1 MTGCGIITGRTIAT
15 GRGRRIARPFGV
27 AAASAMAAALLAG
40 HPCVAQVPRDLIG
53 RAVPDDVESREIAAA
68 IGRFRDRD
76 IEGCRK
82 LLEQA
87 RSANPK
93 LPPPGVMMAMLWLN
107 VNQVVPARAELET
120 TVVSFP
126 QDPEPYLMLGDL
138 AFRDRRITE
147 AAVLF
152 ERAAGLIASFT
163 ENPRRRRDFEIRSAA
178 GNAAVAESRRQ
189 WERAEQLLARWL
201 ELDPDSAG
209 AHQRMGIAVF
219 RLGRP
224 DDALAQFREARKL
237 DEKAVYPELA
247 LARLH
252 DDTGQFDVARRL
264 VESALATAPED
275 ATVQLGAAQWY
286 LGRGELDAAARAA
299 DAALRLD
306 PRSLEAKLARG
317 TIARMAGDDAVAEA
331 RFNDALT
338 QAPGTFA
345 ASNALALVLMEKEDD
360 AARQRALEMAEANAA
375 LHRDGSP
382 HQIAALTT
390 LAWASYR
397 SGRRE
402 AAEKIL
408 EQISRTNALT
418 PDGAYYVARL
428 LADRGERDRARR
440 ILEQVLDKEP
450 MFATRSDAV
459 ELLEQVREPAP

>member
-1 MTGCGIITGRTIAT
+1 MTGCGIMTGWKIAT
-15 GRGRRIARPFGV
+15 GWTRRATRPLGVVATSAMV
-27 AAASAMAAALLAG
+27 AALVASR
-40 HPCVAQVPRDLIG
+40 PCVAQVPRDLIG

-87 RSANPK
+87 RAANPK

-107 VNQVVPARAELET
+107 VNQVGPARVELET
-120 TVVSFP
+120 AVVSFP
-126 QDPEPYLMLGDL
+126 EDPEPYLMLGDL
-138 AFRDRRITE
+138 AFRDRRITD

-152 ERAAGLIASFT
+152 ERAADLIASFT
-163 ENPRRRRDFEIRSAA
+163 ENPRRKRDFEIRSAA

-209 AHQRMGIAVF
+209 AHQRMGIALF
-219 RLGRP
+219 RLGRR
-224 DDALAQFREARKL
+224 DDALAEFREARKL

-252 DDTGQFDVARRL
+252 DDTRQFDVAREL
-264 VESALATAPED
+264 VASALAAAPDD

-286 LGRGELDAAARAA
+286 LGRGDLAAAARAA

-317 TIARMAGDDAVAEA
+317 TIARMAGDDALAEA
-331 RFNDALT
+331 QFSDALT
-338 QAPGTFA
+338 QAPGTFP
-345 ASNALALVLMEKEDD
+345 ASNALALVLAEKEDD
-360 AARQRALEMAEANAA
+360 AARRRALEMAETNAA

-397 SGRRE
+397 LGRRQE
-402 AAEKIL
+402 AEKIL
-408 EQISRTNALT
+408 EQISRNNALT

-450 MFATRSDAV
+450 MFPTRPDAV
-459 ELLEQVREPAP
+459 DLLEQVREPAP